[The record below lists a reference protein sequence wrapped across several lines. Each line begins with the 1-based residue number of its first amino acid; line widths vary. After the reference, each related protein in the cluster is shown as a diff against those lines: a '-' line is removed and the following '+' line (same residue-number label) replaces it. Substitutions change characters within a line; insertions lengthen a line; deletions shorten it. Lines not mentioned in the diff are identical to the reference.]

1 MDLKALRYFVEVVR
15 QKNFTRAAELLHVTQ
30 PTLSKMIRQLE
41 EEIRSDLLV
50 RSSRGVWPTDVGEI
64 LYRNGCQILEHV
76 RSTLD
81 EVAEV
86 KGLTRGELT
95 LGLTP
100 MLSAGLFPE
109 VLRTFRQRYPQI
121 ALTAIE
127 FGSKRM
133 GQAILSGEVEIGM
146 MVEPVD
152 SALFETRR
160 IFSGEIGVVVP
171 LGSRWAERA
180 SVRIAE
186 LADQNFLM
194 PTDDFMMPHMIRD
207 YCRQAGFTPKEV
219 GHSGQWEIL
228 QAMVENGM
236 GLATLPM
243 TVWHLLDRDKV
254 VPVRL
259 GDPPLTVG
267 VCLAWRRGGYPS
279 FAARA
284 WTEVSAEVLA
294 RRQT

>member
-1 MDLKALRYFVEVVR
+1 MNLKALRYFVEVVR
-15 QKNFTRAAELLHVTQ
+15 QKNFTRAAELLHLTQ

-41 EEIRSDLLV
+41 EEIGCDLLV
-50 RSSRGVWPTDVGEI
+50 RSSRGVWTTDVGDI
-64 LYRNGCQILEHV
+64 LHRRGCQILEQV
-76 RSTLD
+76 RSAKD
-81 EVAEV
+81 EIAEV
-86 KGLTRGELT
+86 KGLIRGELT

-100 MLSAGLFPE
+100 MLSAALFPN
-109 VLRTFRQRYPQI
+109 VLRAFRQRYPRI

-127 FGSKRM
+127 SGSKRM
-133 GQAILSGEVEIGM
+133 GQSILSGEVEIGM
-146 MVEPVD
+146 MVEPIDPV
-152 SALFETRR
+152 LFEARR
-160 IFSGEIGVVVP
+160 IFSDEIGLVVP
-171 LGSRWAERA
+171 VDSRWAERA
-180 SVRIAE
+180 SVRIGE
-186 LADQNFLM
+186 LAGENFLM
-194 PTDDFMMPHMIRD
+194 PTDDFMMAHMIRD
-207 YCRQAGFTPKEV
+207 YCREAGFAPKEV

-243 TVWHLLDRDKV
+243 AVCHLLDRDKV

-267 VCLAWRRGGYPS
+267 VSLAWRAGGYPS

-294 RRQT
+294 REA